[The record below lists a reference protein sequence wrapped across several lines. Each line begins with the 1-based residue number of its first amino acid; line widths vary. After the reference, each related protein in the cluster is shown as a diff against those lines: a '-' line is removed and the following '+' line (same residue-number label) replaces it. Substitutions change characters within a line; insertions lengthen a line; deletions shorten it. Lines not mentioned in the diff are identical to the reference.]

1 MSREPLSEQEIN
13 AGLSELP
20 GWTVKSG
27 KLHKVFEF
35 QNFSEAFAWMTRV
48 ALEAEKMDHHPD
60 WCNYWN
66 EVHVDLITHSEDAIT
81 QTDLKMARKMEKL
94 APEA

>member
-1 MSREPLSEQEIN
+1 MSREPLSDQEITAN
-13 AGLSELP
+13 LADLP
-20 GWTVKSG
+20 GWTVEND

-35 QNFSEAFAWMTRV
+35 ENFSEAFAWMARV

-66 EVHVDLITHSEDAIT
+66 EVHVELITHSEEAIT
-81 QTDLKMARKMEKL
+81 ETDFKMASKMEAL
-94 APEA
+94 APKS